1 MDIRGFVSGAFELD
15 TAVRFV
21 AVLDFQYNIVAMEQR
36 EGVPSLIPDEQ
47 TDRNMTLLI
56 PRIMVEACQKFQT
69 FFGEFESVSAR
80 YSKVLFTIY
89 CVENLMIVLSFE
101 PEVGTPFL
109 TKIGQELKELSN
121 RYLVT

>member
-21 AVLDFQYNIVAMEQR
+21 ADLDFQYNIVAMEQR

-109 TKIGQELKELSN
+109 PKIGPELK
-121 RYLVT
+121 